1 MIGLRVDKL
10 NFSGLFVEVRFKR
23 TDSSIGFRA
32 GSDQRPTLTSLLVR
46 PSGLL
51 YCFPG
56 HLAANGG
63 GYEKALLSCPY
74 GSLFNPRIAVGPL
87 FARKSVWRCTTMRV
101 AVAMTA
107 NPVDDLTDTLSAARR
122 RFTNQVG

>member
-51 YCFPG
+51 YCFLG
-56 HLAANGG
+56 HLLQM
-63 GYEKALLSCPY
+63 KVDMRSFTILSL
-74 GSLFNPRIAVGPL
+74 GTSL
-87 FARKSVWRCTTMRV
+87 
-101 AVAMTA
+101 
-107 NPVDDLTDTLSAARR
+107 
-122 RFTNQVG
+122 